1 MRKWKSK
8 FSPIISIIDHQPV
21 PLSVL
26 STKGFFPAL
35 LIPATHWPTTRTK
48 EPREKATIQEKFV
61 SKQKLDIPYHFQ
73 RNMYACTNTI
83 FLQPYAK
90 QYKQLRIQWKRR
102 WELHFKCPTVKYEE
116 HLIVLRKRQKCRE
129 IYRRNQFFFKIIL
142 LKENHLY
149 NLFK

>member
-8 FSPIISIIDHQPV
+8 LSPIISIIDHQPV

-26 STKGFFPAL
+26 STKGFFRHCWFL
-35 LIPATHWPTTRTK
+35 RHIDQLQERK
-48 EPREKATIQEKFV
+48 NQGKKATIQEKCV
-61 SKQKLDIPYHFQ
+61 SKQKLDILYHFQ

-90 QYKQLRIQWKRR
+90 QYKQLRIQWKRW

-116 HLIVLRKRQKCRE
+116 HLIVLRVDKNAVKFSDV
-129 IYRRNQFFFKIIL
+129 INFFF
-142 LKENHLY
+142 
-149 NLFK
+149 F

>member
-8 FSPIISIIDHQPV
+8 LSPIISIIDHQPV

-26 STKGFFPAL
+26 STKGVFPAL

-48 EPREKATIQEKFV
+48 EPREKSTIQEKVV
-61 SKQKLDIPYHFQ
+61 SKQKLDILYHFQ

-90 QYKQLRIQWKRR
+90 QYKQLRIQWKRW

-116 HLIVLRKRQKCRE
+116 HLIVLRVDKNAVKFSDV
-129 IYRRNQFFFKIIL
+129 INFFFLNNIVDGKSFI
-142 LKENHLY
+142 
-149 NLFK
+149 

>member
-8 FSPIISIIDHQPV
+8 LSPIISIIDHQPV

-26 STKGFFPAL
+26 STKGVFPAL

-48 EPREKATIQEKFV
+48 EPREKSDNPRKMCIKAKIGYFISF
-61 SKQKLDIPYHFQ
+61 SKKYVCLHQHD
-73 RNMYACTNTI
+73 

-90 QYKQLRIQWKRR
+90 QYKQLRIQWKRW

-116 HLIVLRKRQKCRE
+116 HLIVLRVDKNAVKFSDV
-129 IYRRNQFFFKIIL
+129 INFFF
-142 LKENHLY
+142 
-149 NLFK
+149 F